1 MAGERCHFADRYL
14 PGTEI
19 EAVHRTLPSESL
31 FNVNEDPN
39 VSDLEQVWSIHIHHY
54 WWDYFGECVRER
66 GDETRQAYNVM

>member
-14 PGTEI
+14 PGAEI

-39 VSDLEQVWSIHIHHY
+39 VSDLEQVTVEYSHTSLLVGL
-54 WWDYFGECVRER
+54 FR
-66 GDETRQAYNVM
+66 GVCA